1 MRSGERWV
9 HMPQFEESPKVAV
22 APHLAGS
29 PADQPLLAV
38 EDLTVKIGTRVLL
51 QGVSFTLRPG
61 EFCGLIGENGAG
73 KTTLLRSLVGTQP
86 SPRGCVKVCGYPP
99 SKARG
104 LVGYVP
110 QKINFA
116 PDLPLRVC
124 DLVQLGCDGH
134 RLGPRWFSR
143 KSSDAVRR
151 AMAAVGAEQ
160 FARQRIGELSGGQQ
174 QRAVI
179 AHALAR
185 QPRLLLLDEPL
196 ANLDFRSANELARL
210 LGHLTREHGI
220 AVLITAHDMNPLL
233 SLMDRVV
240 YLAGGRA
247 ACGSV
252 EEVIQSESLSR
263 LYGYPVAVI
272 KHSGRIMIVP
282 DVDAQPPDEGCYME
296 PSDSRNRERVNK

>member
-1 MRSGERWV
+1 
-9 HMPQFEESPKVAV
+9 MPKFEESSKVA
-22 APHLAGS
+22 LA
-29 PADQPLLAV
+29 ADVPGAASEQPLLAID
-38 EDLTVKIGTRVLL
+38 DLTVKIGTRVLL
-51 QGVSFTLRPG
+51 QGVSFTLSPG

-86 SPRGCVKVCGYPP
+86 SPHGCVKVCGFPP
-99 SKARG
+99 SRARG
-104 LVGYVP
+104 MVGYVP

-143 KSSDAVRR
+143 KSSEAVSR
-151 AMAAVGAEQ
+151 ALAAVGAEQ
-160 FARQRIGELSGGQQ
+160 FAKQRIGELSGGQQ

-196 ANLDFRSANELARL
+196 ANLDFKSANELARL

-247 ACGSV
+247 ACGTV

-282 DVDAQPPDEGCYME
+282 DTEGPQPDEACYME
-296 PSDSRNRERVNK
+296 PSNGRNRERITK